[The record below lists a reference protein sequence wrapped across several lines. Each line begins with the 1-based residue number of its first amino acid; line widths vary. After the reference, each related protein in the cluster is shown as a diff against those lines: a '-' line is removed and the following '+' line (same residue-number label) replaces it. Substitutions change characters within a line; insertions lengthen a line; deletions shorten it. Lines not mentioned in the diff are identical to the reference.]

1 MYATRFA
8 DAGEVATFLARNHEQ
23 LLKRMISWQSVIYED
38 PTLPGCLADSLS
50 NALYYFAPSSMW
62 AQAKDPIGSWCRP
75 EDGLFALEEAPRS
88 CPHMST
94 LSNVAVAGPTLSFFF
109 PDLAVS
115 MLRAIRSTQRENG
128 DVAQLMGRWAD
139 PANPMSYD
147 YQEVAP
153 GVC

>member
-23 LLKRMISWQSVIYED
+23 LLKRIISWQSVIYED
-38 PTLPGCLADSLS
+38 PTLPGWLADSLI
-50 NALYYFAPSSMW
+50 NALYYFAPCSMW

-94 LSNVAVAGPTLSFFF
+94 LSNVA
-109 PDLAVS
+109 
-115 MLRAIRSTQRENG
+115 RSEEHTSELQSR
-128 DVAQLMGRWAD
+128 
-139 PANPMSYD
+139 
-147 YQEVAP
+147 
-153 GVC
+153 